1 MATRKELYGKIFEK
15 LGDIFK
21 KSGSWATL
29 PPEVKAAAK
38 KDPKIRKKIEDLED
52 RAKKMKKSLDALSDM
67 L

>member
-1 MATRKELYGKIFEK
+1 MATRNELYGKIFEK

-29 PPEVKAAAK
+29 PPEVKDAAK
-38 KDPKIRKKIEDLED
+38 KDPKIRKKIEDLEK
-52 RAKKMKKSLDALSDM
+52 RAEKMKKDVANLNDM